1 MISLVVSVAFPLL
14 VLSQS
19 ESSCHGKP
27 CQLDDDQFAMLQAK
41 VHQQDIADQLV
52 SSDRKPTCA
61 SEGHDVY
68 EQNTYAAPNPVA
80 CCDGQAVTNVDGK
93 FLCPLKTSS
102 DLGAGEEA
110 EEAGGGGKATCASEG
125 RDVYEENTYAA
136 PNPVACCDGQAVTNV
151 DGKFLC
157 PPKTCAHS
165 GQDVYD
171 AYTFKGHTPV
181 ACCDGQAPADQNGKQ
196 LCPPK
201 PCAHSGQ
208 DVYDNYTFKGFT
220 PVACCDGQAPANQ
233 NGKELCPAK
242 VCAHPGQD
250 VYDDYTF
257 KGHTPVECCDGKQ
270 AANHNGKKLC
280 PGEAAPTPSPLSSLT
295 EAWDKQIWC
304 DGGRSP
310 RGIDPTS
317 YCGKYTCDEKHY
329 ISCCGNLK
337 LKQKEGECWGSSGGG
352 CRYHCA

>member
-93 FLCPLKTSS
+93 FLCP
-102 DLGAGEEA
+102 
-110 EEAGGGGKATCASEG
+110 
-125 RDVYEENTYAA
+125 
-136 PNPVACCDGQAVTNV
+136 
-151 DGKFLC
+151 
-157 PPKTCAHS
+157 PKTCAHS

-201 PCAHSGQ
+201 PCAHS
-208 DVYDNYTFKGFT
+208 
-220 PVACCDGQAPANQ
+220 
-233 NGKELCPAK
+233 
-242 VCAHPGQD
+242 GQD